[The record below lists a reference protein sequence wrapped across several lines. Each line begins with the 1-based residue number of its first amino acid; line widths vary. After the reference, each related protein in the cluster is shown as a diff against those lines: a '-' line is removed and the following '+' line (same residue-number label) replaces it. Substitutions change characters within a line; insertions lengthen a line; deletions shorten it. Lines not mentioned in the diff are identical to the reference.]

1 MPMEANVAQKKHRRS
16 KQPPVAPNGGEN
28 TGVPPGQA
36 PRRRA
41 SNRRMEVN
49 QEVVAELRALRA
61 ALDEM
66 IEHYRLRVGGR
77 ITDLI
82 LLLEGDASI
91 GAAAKPLAT
100 REAQAMLEEMS
111 EASIKPAK
119 GRAKDFRRLE
129 ALVEDLAAEA
139 EER

>member
-1 MPMEANVAQKKHRRS
+1 MPMEANVAQEKRRRS
-16 KQPPVAPNGGEN
+16 KQRSATPNGED
-28 TGVPPGQA
+28 TTAASPGQA

-41 SNRRMEVN
+41 SNRRTEVN
-49 QEVVAELRALRA
+49 QEVAAELRALRA

-66 IEHYRLRVGGR
+66 VDRYRLRVGGR
-77 ITDLI
+77 LTDLI

-100 REAQAMLEEMS
+100 RDAQAMLEELR

-129 ALVEDLAAEA
+129 ALVEDLSAEA